1 MSVEEEARAMQ
12 FRQDRRARN
21 AEYRQ
26 RLAQTMPVSGA
37 YRQQLAED
45 WEPYI
50 SARIPIDDIP
60 LLEDEAEE
68 RIK

>member
-1 MSVEEEARAMQ
+1 MSDEEEARAMQ
-12 FRQDRRARN
+12 YRLDQRARN

-26 RLAQTMPVSGA
+26 RHRRLAGSVA

-45 WEPYI
+45 WDALRRGEL
-50 SARIPIDDIP
+50 DDIP

-68 RIK
+68 RMK